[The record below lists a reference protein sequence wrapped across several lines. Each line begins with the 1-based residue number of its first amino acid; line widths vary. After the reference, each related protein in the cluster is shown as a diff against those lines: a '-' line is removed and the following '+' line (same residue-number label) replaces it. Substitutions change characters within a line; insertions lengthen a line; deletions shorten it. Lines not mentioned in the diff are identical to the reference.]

1 MEYVD
6 RDLRLKLTLFLKT
19 FPVVMIVGPRQSGKS
34 TFVHHELPEF
44 SHFDLERP
52 ADFNQVTADMELFLR
67 EHPRRLCIDEAQRS
81 PGLFPVLRYA
91 IDSGEGP
98 GRFVL
103 LGSAGPQ
110 LMRTAAE
117 SLTGRIAILSLM
129 PFSAH
134 ELNGVR
140 PWQDRWRWGG
150 LPPVHALDSDEQRR
164 EWIGSYVMT
173 VLERDLPALGVRVPS
188 ARLMKFWTM
197 LTHLQG
203 ELVNVSNLAQSI
215 EMSTTAVGHYLD
227 VLEGSLMI
235 QRLPP
240 YFANIGKR
248 LTKRPKLYIRDTGI
262 LHWLTGLR
270 SRDDLD
276 TWPGKVSSFEG
287 LVVGELMARA
297 QLDLQAPRFTFYR
310 TQAGAEVDLLVENGR
325 EIFPIEI
332 KHGASV
338 SQYGIAGLRRCMEDL
353 GISNGFIVTR
363 GDSVRRL
370 GNGITVLPW
379 EKIVAGEVSP
389 WDRAAPSS
397 GG

>member
-1 MEYVD
+1 
-6 RDLRLKLTLFLKT
+6 
-19 FPVVMIVGPRQSGKS
+19 MIVGPRQSGKS

-52 ADFNQVTADMELFLR
+52 AGFNQV
-67 EHPRRLCIDEAQRS
+67 
-81 PGLFPVLRYA
+81 
-91 IDSGEGP
+91 
-98 GRFVL
+98 
-103 LGSAGPQ
+103 
-110 LMRTAAE
+110 TAAE
-117 SLTGRIAILSLM
+117 SLTGKIGILSLM

-203 ELVNVSNLAQSI
+203 ALVNVSSLAQSM
-215 EMSTTAVGHYLD
+215 EMSTTAVTHYLD

-240 YFANIGKR
+240 HFANIGKR
-248 LTKRPKLYIRDTGI
+248 LTKQPKLYIRDTGI
-262 LHWLTGLR
+262 LHWLAGLR
-270 SRDDLD
+270 GRDDLD
-276 TWPGKVSSFEG
+276 TWPGKGSSFEG

-297 QLDLQAPRFTFYR
+297 QLDL
-310 TQAGAEVDLLVENGR
+310 LVENGR

-332 KHGASV
+332 THGASV
-338 SQYGIAGLRRCMEDL
+338 SQYDIAGPRRCMEDL

-370 GNGITVLPW
+370 GNGITALPW

-389 WDRAAPSS
+389 WDRAAPGVS
-397 GG
+397 